1 MKKIYQI
8 HVFLIGILIL
18 TVGLSSSQAA
28 AFTWNGNVSSDWNTS
43 ANWSPA
49 GIPGLADDVTINASG
64 GAFNPAWDELP
75 GIRNITMSSR
85 TLNLNGFSLQISGT
99 AVFSGGVVSNGSII
113 ISSASATFS
122 GTTFNVPVTYTGA
135 RALFHGGTFNGAV
148 VVTKNGGITD
158 VSNGNC
164 TFNNTLSVTNNDDS
178 QYRFSNLSPD
188 TYNGVVTYTN
198 TGAGGIYP
206 AYTASGSAY
215 NENIVV
221 NCSGAGGIR
230 FGQNNGTS
238 SLLTGKLISIGG
250 LGFSSGSLILRYF
263 TQNGNAAH
271 TLTGTGNSFFQ
282 TETGTTINWNLTV
295 AFPNVQIAGTT
306 FMSDL
311 TVNKS
316 SNTQNTWNGG
326 NTFNGTTRINN
337 NGNNNLLMGN
347 LNADIFNGPLYLD
360 NNATGNF
367 SISLCRGAAGN
378 QINHDL
384 FLNNSATGGIYFGF
398 SGGITTMQSGK
409 TINLFNDG
417 FTNGTLTF
425 SRFTKLGTDAT
436 ALTQNSGNA
445 ALIIANNCIFNGS
458 MNITFPQLS
467 LNGGIFGG
475 SFTYSKVGTT
485 AATSAGGNIFNGP
498 VNFTNATTGTI
509 TLGDVNS
516 DIFNNTLTISNSGNC
531 AFQLA
536 RAGLAN
542 EFNGN
547 ITIHSTGSSQGIR
560 FGQNNGLSTLASG
573 AILDFATASS
583 GTNVLRGF
591 TQTSAEPMN
600 FNFTGNAVLQFETS
614 TVINGALTVNA
625 SNVVFNGGT
634 FNNNV
639 VINRTGT
646 TGSTSN
652 GSTTFNGNF
661 TLNASGNGSISYA
674 NTFADVY
681 NGNVTINNTQTSG
694 AVSICRNGVGNQIN
708 GNLVLTCTSTG
719 GIGFGSNGGIT
730 TMANGRTITIG
741 AAGFLSGVLNFRGFV
756 KQGNTGISLSQTTGN
771 ATINFLPGSDISG
784 DVSINFPRFTLEQT
798 RFRGNVSFTKNS
810 TGNDTSPGGCTFDGT
825 LTVTNPSAGQIVF
838 SNTTLDIFGGTVT
851 INNSGNTVFYLAHMG
866 IGTQFNGNLILNSS
880 GASQGIR
887 LGQSTG
893 TATIADGFSIQVGGT
908 GFNSG
913 NLYIRNFTQ
922 IGATTQTLAITGSTS
937 QVYLQTGNIFNGVV
951 NVTAPQV
958 FLNGSR
964 YNNNLTVTCNSTGG
978 FNCNGGN
985 TFMGTTRLIHNGT
998 NNWVMANTSA
1008 DIFQGTVIA
1017 TTTNTNGIIYLAQT
1031 AAGTQFNGNIEVNS
1045 TGTGGGVR
1053 IGNNNGTSTIRNG
1066 AEIYVGAAGFSSGTL
1081 RIRRLTQVGTESQE
1095 FNLTGT
1101 AQLFLESANV
1111 FNAAVNFSAPLVYLN
1126 GSTFN
1131 NVTRIT
1137 QTGTIATYSNGG
1149 NTFNGQTF
1157 LTLSGNNLWV
1167 LGNATSDIFNND
1179 LTLWNSGN
1187 NVLYVGHNGTGHQIN
1202 GMVYLNSTGASQG
1215 IRFGQGTGDIALGA
1229 SSGFTIGS
1237 SGFTSGSVRLRRITQ
1252 NASAV
1257 LAISHTANNTAF
1269 FLETG
1274 SVFNGT
1280 VNINFNQVYLN
1291 GSTFNNTAL
1300 ITQNGTSTI
1309 TSDGGNTF
1317 NGTTIIS
1324 ATGTGEF
1331 RLANLTPDDYNGNV
1345 TFRNTSANRLYPAY
1359 STTVRFSG
1367 NVSTVGTTSA
1377 LSMSPGTGNGRVEF
1391 DGANEQTLS
1400 ADIATP
1406 PTIRNLTINKTG
1418 GSLTL
1423 GRPLTISNNLTLTAG
1438 NIVSSATNLLIL
1450 NDNITV
1456 TGVSSSSFVS
1466 GPVRKIGNDAFTFP
1480 VGKGSVYRPISISA
1494 PGNAA
1499 HHFTGEYF
1507 GGSSEGSYSHA
1518 SKEGTIDHLNRTEY
1532 WILDRTNG
1540 ASNVSVT
1547 LSWAGTSGGVD
1558 NLSTLRVCRWDGSMW
1573 RNHGNGG
1580 TTGSTAAGTI
1590 SSSAPITSFSPFTL
1604 GSSNPQN
1611 PLPVELLTFTATA
1624 SSNNVD
1630 INWSTASE
1638 SNNHFYTVERSKD
1651 LKTFETVSRIEG
1663 AGNANHTLYY
1673 NTKDE
1678 NPYQGVS
1685 YYRLVQNDFDGKQT
1699 IYGPLAV
1706 NFMGSNELSIY
1717 PNPFENQ
1724 LTIGT
1729 SEFVNGEEIEI
1740 RLFDPIGRIVF
1751 QKSVTTSDVNESL
1764 NEIPNGPAG
1773 IYTLQINQG
1782 DIQLSKKIIRN

>member
-28 AFTWNGNVSSDWNTS
+28 AFTWNGNVSSAWNTS
-43 ANWSPA
+43 ANWTPA
-49 GIPGLADDVTINASG
+49 GIPGLGDDVTINASG
-64 GAFNPAWDELP
+64 GGFNPAWDELP
-75 GIRNITMSSR
+75 GIRNITMSAR
-85 TLNLNGFSLQISGT
+85 TLDLNGFALQISGT
-99 AVFSGGVVSNGSII
+99 AVFSGGVVSNGSIVI
-113 ISSASATFS
+113 ASASATFS
-122 GTTFNVPVTYTGA
+122 GTTFNVPISYTGA
-135 RALFHGGTFNGAV
+135 RALFNGGIFNNTVTV
-148 VVTKNGGITD
+148 VKNGGGND
-158 VSNGNC
+158 ACNGNC
-164 TFNNTLSVTNNDDS
+164 TFNGALNITNTDDS
-178 QYRFSNLSPD
+178 QYRFANLSAD
-188 TYNGVVTYTN
+188 VYNGVVTYTN

-206 AYTASGSAY
+206 AFTATGNAY

-238 SLLTGKLISIGG
+238 SQLSGKLISIGTS
-250 LGFSSGSLILRYF
+250 GFSSGLLVLRYF

-271 TLTGTGNSFFQ
+271 TLTGTGNAFFQ
-282 TETGTTINWNLTV
+282 TEIGTTINWNLTV

-306 FMSDL
+306 FTSDL

-326 NTFNGTTRINN
+326 NTFQGTTRINN

-347 LNADIFNGPLYLD
+347 LNPDIFNGPLYLD

-367 SISLCRGAAGN
+367 TISLCRGAAGN

-384 FLNNSATGGIYFGF
+384 YLNNSATGGIFFGF
-398 SGGITTMQSGK
+398 SGGITTMQSGR
-409 TINLFNDG
+409 TINFFNDG

-436 ALTQNSGNA
+436 TFTQNSGNA
-445 ALIIANNCIFNGS
+445 ALTIANSSVFNGNVTIS
-458 MNITFPQLS
+458 FPRLS
-467 LNGGIFGG
+467 LNGCNFE
-475 SFTYSKVGTT
+475 GTFDYT
-485 AATSAGGNIFNGP
+485 KIGTSAATSTGGNIFNGP
-498 VNFTNATTGTI
+498 TSFTNTTTGTI

-516 DIFNNTLTISNSGNC
+516 DVFNNTLTISNSGNSV
-531 AFQLA
+531 FNIA
-536 RAGLAN
+536 RTGLAN
-542 EFNGN
+542 QFNGN
-547 ITIHSTGSSQGIR
+547 ITINSTGSSQGVR
-560 FGQNNGLSTLASG
+560 FGQNNGRSVLASG
-573 AILDFATASS
+573 AVLDFATASS

-591 TQTSAEPMN
+591 TQTSAETMN
-600 FNFTGNAVLQFETS
+600 YTFTGNSILQFEIN
-614 TVINGALTVNA
+614 TVLNGALTINA
-625 SNVVFNGGT
+625 PNVIFNGGV

-639 VINRTGT
+639 IVNRNGT

-652 GSTTFNGNF
+652 GSTTFNGDF
-661 TLNASGNGSISYA
+661 TLNASGNGSITYA
-674 NTFADVY
+674 NTLADVY

-694 AVSICRNGVGNQIN
+694 AVSLCRTGAGNLIN
-708 GNLVLTCTSTG
+708 GNLILTCTSTG

-730 TMANGRTITIG
+730 TMADGRTITLGPAGYTNG
-741 AAGFLSGVLNFRGFV
+741 ALNFRGFV

-771 ATINFLPGSDISG
+771 ATISFLPGSDISG
-784 DVSINFPRFTLEQT
+784 NVSINFPRFILQQT
-798 RFRGNVSFTKNS
+798 RFRGNVSITKNL
-810 TGNDTSPGGCTFDGT
+810 TGNDSSPGGCTFDGT
-825 LTVTNPSAGQIVF
+825 LSVTNPTDGQIVF
-838 SNTTLDIFGGTVT
+838 SNAQPDIYGGNIT
-851 INNSGNTVFYLAHMG
+851 INNSGNTIFYLAHNG
-866 IGTQFNGNLILNSS
+866 SGTQFNGNLIVNSS
-880 GASQGIR
+880 GTSQGIR

-893 TATIADGFSIQVGGT
+893 TATMGTGNSIQIGGT
-908 GFNSG
+908 GFSSG
-913 NLYIRNFTQ
+913 NLFIRNFTQ
-922 IGATTQTLAITGSTS
+922 TGATPQTFALTGATS
-937 QVYLQTGNIFNGVV
+937 QVYLQTGNIFNGEVT
-951 NVTAPQV
+951 VTAPQV

-964 YNNNLTVTCNSTGG
+964 YNSNLTVTCNSTAA

-985 TFMGTTRLIHNGT
+985 TFMGTTRLVHNGT

-1045 TGTGGGVR
+1045 TGTGGGTR
-1053 IGNNNGTSTIRNG
+1053 IGNGNGTSSIRDG

-1081 RIRRLTQVGTESQE
+1081 RIRRLTQIGTESQE
-1095 FNLTGT
+1095 INLTGT
-1101 AQLFLESANV
+1101 AQLFLETANV
-1111 FNAAVNFSAPLVYLN
+1111 FNAAVNFSAPIVFLN

-1137 QTGTIATYSNGG
+1137 QNGATATYSNGG

-1167 LGNATSDIFNND
+1167 MGNATADVFNND

-1187 NVLYVGHNGTGHQIN
+1187 NVLYLGHNGAGHQIN
-1202 GMVYLNSTGASQG
+1202 AMVYLNSTGISQG
-1215 IRFGQGTGDIALGA
+1215 IQFGQGSGSIALGA
-1229 SSGFTIGS
+1229 SSGFEIGGN
-1237 SGFTSGSVRLRRITQ
+1237 GFTSGSVRLRRVTQ

-1257 LAISHTANNTAF
+1257 LAISNTAANTAF
-1269 FLETG
+1269 FLQSG
-1274 SVFNGT
+1274 NVFNGT
-1280 VNINFNQVYLN
+1280 VNVNFNQVYLN

-1300 ITQNGTSTI
+1300 ITQNGTITI

-1331 RLANLTPDDYNGNV
+1331 RLANLTADDYNGNV

-1367 NVSTVGTTSA
+1367 NVSTVGTTGV
-1377 LSMSPGTGNGRVEF
+1377 LSMSPGTGNGRALF
-1391 DGANEQTLS
+1391 DGTGEQTLS
-1400 ADIATP
+1400 ADVATP

-1418 GSLTL
+1418 GSLTI

-1456 TGVSSSSFVS
+1456 TGVSSSSFVA

-1480 VGKGSVYRPISISA
+1480 VGKSGVYRPISISA
-1494 PGNAA
+1494 PGNVA
-1499 HHFTGEYF
+1499 HHFTAEYNAS
-1507 GGSSEGSYSHA
+1507 GSEAIYSHA
-1518 SKEGTIDHLNRTEY
+1518 SKEGTIDHLSTSEF

-1547 LSWAGTSGGVD
+1547 LSWDGFSGGVE

-1580 TTGSTAAGTI
+1580 TTGNTAVGTI
-1590 SSSAPITSFSPFTL
+1590 TSSAPITSFSPFTL

-1624 SSNNVD
+1624 ASNAVNLD
-1630 INWSTASE
+1630 WSTASE
-1638 SNNHFYTVERSKD
+1638 TNNHFYTVERSKD
-1651 LKTFETVSRIEG
+1651 LKSFETVARIEG

-1673 NTKDE
+1673 STKDE

-1699 IYGPLAV
+1699 IYGPLVV
-1706 NFMGSNELSIY
+1706 NYMGTTDLTIY

-1729 SEFVNGEEIEI
+1729 SEFVNGEQIEI

-1764 NEIPNGPAG
+1764 NEIPDGPAG

-1782 DIQLSKKIIRN
+1782 DIQLSKKIIRK

>member
-85 TLNLNGFSLQISGT
+85 TLDLNGFALQISGT
-99 AVFSGGVVSNGSII
+99 AVFSGGVVSNGSIVI
-113 ISSASATFS
+113 ASASATFS

-148 VVTKNGGITD
+148 TVTKNGGVTD

-206 AYTASGSAY
+206 AYTASGTAY

-238 SLLTGKLISIGG
+238 SLLSGKLISIGG
-250 LGFSSGSLILRYF
+250 SGFSSGSLILRHF
-263 TQNGNAAH
+263 TQNGNAVH
-271 TLTGTGNSFFQ
+271 TLTGTGNSYFQ
-282 TETGTTINWNLTV
+282 TETGTTINWSLTL
-295 AFPNVQIAGTT
+295 AFPNVQITGTA

-326 NTFNGTTRINN
+326 NTFHGTTRINN
-337 NGNNNLLMGN
+337 NGNNNLLMGT
-347 LNADIFNGPLYLD
+347 LNPDIFNGPLYLD

-367 SISLCRGAAGN
+367 TISLCRGAAGN
-378 QINHDL
+378 EINHDL
-384 FLNNSATGGIYFGF
+384 YLNNSATGGIYFGF
-398 SGGITTMQSGK
+398 SGGLTTMQSGR
-409 TINLFNDG
+409 TINFFNDG

-436 ALTQNSGNA
+436 TFTQNSGNA
-445 ALIIANNCIFNGS
+445 ALAIANSSVFNGNVTIS
-458 MNITFPQLS
+458 FPRLS
-467 LNGGIFGG
+467 LNGCTFE
-475 SFTYSKVGTT
+475 GTFDYT
-485 AATSAGGNIFNGP
+485 KIGTSAATSTGGNIFNGP
-498 VNFTNATTGTI
+498 TSFTNTTTGTI

-516 DIFNNTLTISNSGNC
+516 DVFNNTLTISNSGNC
-531 AFQLA
+531 AFQIA
-536 RAGLAN
+536 RTGLAN
-542 EFNGN
+542 QFNGN
-547 ITIHSTGSSQGIR
+547 IILHTSGSSQGIR

-573 AILDFATASS
+573 ATLDFATASS

-591 TQTSAEPMN
+591 AQTSAEAMN
-600 FNFTGNAVLQFETS
+600 YTFTGNSILQFEIN
-614 TVINGALTVNA
+614 TVLNGALTINA

-634 FNNNV
+634 FNSNV
-639 VINRTGT
+639 IVNRTGT
-646 TGSTSN
+646 AGSTSN
-652 GSTTFNGNF
+652 GSTIFNGDF

-674 NTFADVY
+674 NSVADVY

-694 AVSICRNGVGNQIN
+694 SVSICRNGAGNQIN

-719 GIGFGSNGGIT
+719 GIGFGSSGGIT
-730 TMANGRTITIG
+730 TMADGRTITFGPAGYTTG
-741 AAGFLSGVLNFRGFV
+741 ALNFRGFV

-771 ATINFLPGSDISG
+771 ATISFLPGSDISG
-784 DVSINFPRFTLEQT
+784 DVTINFPRFNLQQT
-798 RFRGNVSFTKNS
+798 RFRGNVSITKNL

-825 LTVTNPSAGQIVF
+825 LTVTNPTAGQIVF
-838 SNTTLDIFGGTVT
+838 SNTSPDIYGGTVT
-851 INNSGNTVFYLAHMG
+851 INNSGNTVFYLAHIG
-866 IGTQFNGNLILNSS
+866 IGTQFNGNLILNST
-880 GASQGIR
+880 GTSQGIR

-893 TATIADGFSIQVGGT
+893 TATMSVGNSIQIGGSGFS
-908 GFNSG
+908 SG

-922 IGATTQTLAITGSTS
+922 TGATAQTFALTGATS
-937 QVYLQTGNIFNGVV
+937 QVYLQTGNIFNGEVT
-951 NVTAPQV
+951 VTAPQV
-958 FLNGSR
+958 YLNGSR

-978 FNCNGGN
+978 FNCVGGN
-985 TFMGTTRLIHNGT
+985 IFMGTTRLNHNGT
-998 NNWVMANTSA
+998 NNWVMANTTA

-1031 AAGTQFNGNIEVNS
+1031 SAGNQFNGNIEVNS

-1053 IGNNNGTSTIRNG
+1053 IGNNNGTSTLRDG

-1101 AQLFLESANV
+1101 AQLFLETANV

-1131 NVTRIT
+1131 NVSRIT
-1137 QTGTIATYSNGG
+1137 QTGTTATYSNGG

-1167 LGNATSDIFNND
+1167 MGNSTADIFNNE

-1187 NVLYVGHNGTGHQIN
+1187 NVLYLGHNGAGHQFN
-1202 GMVYLNSTGASQG
+1202 GMIYLNSTGTSQG
-1215 IRFGQGTGDIALGA
+1215 IRFGQGSGVVALGA
-1229 SSGFTIGS
+1229 SSGFSIGS
-1237 SGFTSGSVRLRRITQ
+1237 NGFTSGSVRLRRITQ

-1257 LAISHTANNTAF
+1257 LAISHNAANTAF
-1269 FLETG
+1269 YLESG
-1274 SVFNGT
+1274 NVFNGT
-1280 VNINFNQVYLN
+1280 VNVNFNQMYLN
-1291 GSTFNNTAL
+1291 GSTFNNTTL
-1300 ITQNGTSTI
+1300 LTQNGTSNI
-1309 TSDGGNTF
+1309 TSNGGNTF

-1324 ATGTGEF
+1324 STGTGEF
-1331 RLANLTPDDYNGNV
+1331 RLANTTADDYNGNV
-1345 TFRNTSANRLYPAY
+1345 TFRNTTANRLYPAY
-1359 STTVRFSG
+1359 NSTARFAGNITTVGSAAAVSLTQGAG
-1367 NVSTVGTTSA
+1367 NA
-1377 LSMSPGTGNGRVEF
+1377 RIEF
-1391 DGANEQTLS
+1391 DGTGAQSLS
-1400 ADIATP
+1400 ADAAFAP
-1406 PTIRNLTINKTG
+1406 NVRNITINKAS
-1418 GSLTL
+1418 GSVTL
-1423 GRPLTISNNLTLTAG
+1423 GANLTVTNNLTLTSG
-1438 NIVSSATNLLIL
+1438 NIVSSASNLLIL

-1456 TGVSSSSFVS
+1456 TGVSSSSFVA

-1499 HHFTGEYF
+1499 HHFTAEYNS
-1507 GGSSEGSYSHA
+1507 GSSEAIYSHA
-1518 SKEGTIDHLNRTEY
+1518 SKEGTIDHLNKTEY
-1532 WILDRTNG
+1532 WILNRTNG
-1540 ASNVSVT
+1540 TSNVSVT
-1547 LSWAGTSGGVD
+1547 LSWDGTSGGVD

-1580 TTGSTAAGTI
+1580 TTGSTSAGSI
-1590 SSSAPITSFSPFTL
+1590 ASSAAITSFSPFTL

-1706 NFMGSNELSIY
+1706 NFMGSTELSIY

-1724 LTIGT
+1724 LTLGT
-1729 SEFVNGEEIEI
+1729 SEFVNGEQIDI

-1751 QKSVTTSDVNESL
+1751 QKSITTSDVNESL

-1782 DIQLSKKIIRN
+1782 DIQLSKKIIRK

>member
-18 TVGLSSSQAA
+18 TLGLSSSQAT

-43 ANWSPA
+43 ANWTPT

-64 GAFNPAWDELP
+64 GAFNPAWDELS

-85 TLNLNGFSLQISGT
+85 TLDLNSFALQISGT
-99 AVFSGGVVSNGSII
+99 AVFSGGTVSNGSIVI
-113 ISSASATFS
+113 ASASATFS
-122 GTTFNVPVTYTGA
+122 GTTFNVTVSYIGA

-148 VVTKNGGITD
+148 TVTKHGGVTD

-164 TFNNTLSVTNNDDS
+164 TFNSTLSVTNNDDS

-206 AYTASGSAY
+206 AYTAAGSAY

-250 LGFSSGSLILRYF
+250 SGFSSGSLILRHF
-263 TQNGNAAH
+263 TQNGSATHSLTASGNAY
-271 TLTGTGNSFFQ
+271 FQ
-282 TETGTTINWNLTV
+282 TETGTTINWNLTLT
-295 AFPNVQIAGTT
+295 FPNVQIAGTS

-311 TVNKS
+311 VVTKT

-326 NTFNGTTRINN
+326 NTFHGTTRINN

-347 LNADIFNGPLYLD
+347 LNPDVFNGPLYLD

-378 QINHDL
+378 EINHDL
-384 FLNNSATGGIYFGF
+384 FLNNSATAGIYFGF
-398 SGGITTMQSGK
+398 NGGITTMQSGR
-409 TINLFNDG
+409 TISLFNDG
-417 FTNGTLTF
+417 FSNGTLTF

-436 ALTQNSGNA
+436 ALAQNSGNA
-445 ALIIANNCIFNGS
+445 TLTISNNSAFNGNLS
-458 MNITFPQLS
+458 ITFPRLS
-467 LNGGIFGG
+467 LNGGTFEG
-475 SFTYSKVGTT
+475 SFTYTKIGTS
-485 AATSAGGNIFNGP
+485 AATSTGGNIFNGP
-498 VNFTNATTGTI
+498 TSFTNTTTGTI

-516 DIFNNTLTISNSGNC
+516 DIFNNSLTISNSGNC
-531 AFQLA
+531 AFQIA
-536 RAGLAN
+536 RTGLAN
-542 EFNGN
+542 QFNGN
-547 ITIHSTGSSQGIR
+547 IILYSTGASQGIR

-573 AILDFATASS
+573 AVLDFATASS
-583 GTNVLRGF
+583 GTNILRGF
-591 TQTSAEPMN
+591 AQTSAEAMN
-600 FNFTGNAVLQFETS
+600 YTFTGNSILQFEIN
-614 TVINGALTVNA
+614 TVLNGALTINA
-625 SNVVFNGGT
+625 SNVVFNGGV

-639 VINRTGT
+639 VVNRTGT

-652 GSTTFNGNF
+652 GSATFNGNF
-661 TLNASGNGSISYA
+661 TLNASGNGSITYA
-674 NTFADVY
+674 NSAADIY
-681 NGNVTINNTQTSG
+681 NGNITINNTQTSG
-694 AVSICRNGVGNQIN
+694 AISLCRSGAGNQIN

-730 TMANGRTITIG
+730 NMADLRTVTFGPAGYTTG
-741 AAGFLSGVLNFRGFV
+741 ALNFRGFV
-756 KQGNTGISLSQTTGN
+756 KQGNTGLSLSQTNGD
-771 ATINFLPGSDISG
+771 ATISFLPGSDISG
-784 DVSINFPRFTLEQT
+784 NVSINFPRFTLEQT
-798 RFRGNVSFTKNS
+798 HFRGNVSITKNL
-810 TGNDTSPGGCTFDGT
+810 TGNDNSPGGCTFDGT
-825 LTVTNPSAGQIVF
+825 LSVTNPTAGQIVF
-838 SNTTLDIFGGTVT
+838 SNTQPDFYGGTVT
-851 INNSGNTVFYLAHMG
+851 INNSGNTVFYLAHVG
-866 IGTQFNGNLILNSS
+866 TGTQFNGNLILNSS
-880 GASQGIR
+880 GTSQGIR

-893 TATIADGFSIQVGGT
+893 TATMGAGSSIQIGGT
-908 GFNSG
+908 GFSSG

-922 IGATTQTLAITGSTS
+922 TGATSQTFALTGATS
-937 QVYLQTGNIFNGVV
+937 QVYLQTGNIFNGEVT
-951 NVTAPQV
+951 VTAPQIL
-958 FLNGSR
+958 LNGSR
-964 YNNNLTVTCNSTGG
+964 YNNNLTVTCNSTAA

-1045 TGTGGGVR
+1045 TGTGGGIR
-1053 IGNNNGTSTIRNG
+1053 IGNNNGTSTIRDG

-1081 RIRRLTQVGTESQE
+1081 RIRRLTQVGSESQE

-1101 AQLFLESANV
+1101 AQLFLETANV
-1111 FNAAVNFSAPLVYLN
+1111 FNAAVNFSAPIVYLN

-1137 QTGTIATYSNGG
+1137 QTGATATYSNGG

-1167 LGNATSDIFNND
+1167 MGNSTADIFNND

-1202 GMVYLNSTGASQG
+1202 GMVYLNSTGTSQG
-1215 IRFGQGTGDIALGA
+1215 IQFGQGSGNIALGA
-1229 SSGFTIGS
+1229 SSGFSIGGN
-1237 SGFTSGSVRLRRITQ
+1237 GFTSGSVRLRRMTQ

-1257 LAISHTANNTAF
+1257 LAISHTAANTAF
-1269 FLETG
+1269 FLQTG
-1274 SVFNGT
+1274 NVFNGT
-1280 VNINFNQVYLN
+1280 VNVNFNQVYLN

-1331 RLANLTPDDYNGNV
+1331 RLANLTADDYNGNV

-1377 LSMSPGTGNGRVEF
+1377 LSMSPGTGNGRALF
-1391 DGANEQTLS
+1391 DGTGEQTLS
-1400 ADIATP
+1400 ADAATP

-1423 GRPLTISNNLTLTAG
+1423 GRSLTISNNLTLTAG
-1438 NIVSSATNLLIL
+1438 KIVSSATNLLIL

-1456 TGVSSSSFVS
+1456 TGTSSASFVS

-1480 VGKGSVYRPISISA
+1480 VGKGSAYRPISISA
-1494 PGNAA
+1494 PSNAA

-1507 GGSSEGSYSHA
+1507 GASSNGTYSHA
-1518 SKEGTIDHLNRTEY
+1518 SKEGTIDHLSTSEY

-1547 LSWAGTSGGVD
+1547 LSWDGFSGGVE

-1573 RNHGNGG
+1573 RNHGNSG
-1580 TTGSTAAGTI
+1580 TTGNTAVGTI
-1590 SSSAPITSFSPFTL
+1590 ASSSPITSFSPFTL

-1663 AGNANHTLYY
+1663 AGNANHTIYY

-1699 IYGPLAV
+1699 LYGPLAV
-1706 NFMGSNELSIY
+1706 NFMGSTELSIY

-1724 LTIGT
+1724 LILGT
-1729 SEFVNGEEIEI
+1729 SEFVNGEQIDI

-1751 QKSVTTSDVNESL
+1751 QKSITTSDVNESL
-1764 NEIPNGPAG
+1764 NEIPNGSSG

-1782 DIQLSKKIIRN
+1782 DIQLSKKIIRK